1 MADPLAWPLCRPLNL
16 LCEDRIR
23 RIKHLLTPK
32 SHPDIYPASQPPP
45 ASQLPPNA
53 QQSVPAAIATP
64 AYGSSS
70 LASRSIDTN
79 RLPQLRILVV
89 DDDSSVRNACT
100 EIAKNLGFATQ
111 AAESVPTAR
120 LALAHNSIDILL
132 LDLKLPGGGGLA
144 LLEDIRAQHPQTIVV
159 IMTAYATVNSA
170 VESMRTGA
178 GDYLTKPF
186 TLEELSTALERAA
199 QRRAFDVESRLLRD
213 RLRTGTGMG
222 NLVGNSPAMVKLYR
236 ILSKVAAT
244 THPVLILGESGTG
257 KELVARSIH
266 ANGPNAHKPFIPIDC
281 GSLVPAMIESELFGH
296 AKGAFAGATRVITR
310 NKTGLLAAAADGTV
324 FLDEIGELPL
334 DLQGRL
340 LRALQDKEIR
350 PVGSNQSVPLSARI
364 LAASSRDLTGM
375 VETGQFRKDL
385 FFRLNVVNLRI
396 PPLRE
401 RKADIPLLAAHVLD
415 RIRNENA
422 LAYTFADDA
431 LHLLM
436 EYDWPGNVRELEHAI
451 ERSCALSSGPILHLG
466 DFPTQ
471 MQEYQFHAQQ
481 TLQHRSNARQS
492 GGELSTLSGSDEA
505 SAVQSIA
512 ELEKQAILNT
522 ITQLNG
528 DKLMAAR
535 LLGIGKTTLY
545 RKLKEYGLDDDPSLL

>member
-1 MADPLAWPLCRPLNL
+1 
-16 LCEDRIR
+16 
-23 RIKHLLTPK
+23 
-32 SHPDIYPASQPPP
+32 
-45 ASQLPPNA
+45 
-53 QQSVPAAIATP
+53 
-64 AYGSSS
+64 
-70 LASRSIDTN
+70 
-79 RLPQLRILVV
+79 VV
-89 DDDSSVRNACT
+89 DDDASIRNACA
-100 EIAKNLGFATQ
+100 EIAKSLGFATQ

-120 LALAHNSIDILL
+120 LALAHSSIDILL

-159 IMTAYATVNSA
+159 VMTAFATVNSA
-170 VESMRTGA
+170 VESMRIGA

-213 RLRTGTGMG
+213 RLRIGTGMG
-222 NLVGNSPAMVKLYR
+222 NLVGNSPAMEKLYR

-244 THPVLILGESGTG
+244 AHPVLILGESGTG

-266 ANGPNAHKPFIPIDC
+266 ANGPNAHKPFIPVDC

-296 AKGAFAGATRVITR
+296 VKGAFAGAARA
-310 NKTGLLAAAADGTV
+310 KTGLLAAANDGTV

-350 PVGSNQSVPLSARI
+350 PIGSNQSVPISARL

-415 RIRNENA
+415 RMRNENA
-422 LAYTFADDA
+422 LVYTFADDA

-451 ERSCALSSGPILHLG
+451 ERACALSSGPVLHLG

-471 MQEYQFHAQQ
+471 MQDYQFHSQQ
-481 TLQHRSNARQS
+481 SLQHRSNAQNP
-492 GGELSTLSGSDEA
+492 GGEISTLGSEEA
-505 SAVQSIA
+505 GAVQSIA

-528 DKLMAAR
+528 DKLTAAR

-545 RKLKEYGLDDDPSLL
+545 RKLKEYGLDDDTSLI